1 MDPRVKPAGDGLGL
15 HAGSRAQVRAPPGHE
30 SVLAADKGRVHHR
43 TTQKSSG
50 GRHAQR
56 QRRAPCAPRCL
67 APTSVQ
73 AGGSRRCR
81 RRRHGDRA
89 WCHHCSRAARTG
101 RTNHDCRRAETASR
115 EPPTPLAA
123 PRLEALETLTAAE
136 ADTLEAIVAR
146 LIPTDE
152 NGPGAT
158 EARAAHYIDRALTGP
173 LRTSR
178 ASYAANLAAIDVYAQ
193 AKKGAPFAKL
203 AAPDQDSVLADME
216 KNVATGFTPNAAA
229 FFTLVRTHTI
239 QGTFCDPYY
248 GGNANFV
255 GWDLIGYPGIRL
267 AVTAD
272 EQRMKTRAKPERA
285 SAYADAGFA
294 MNGASKGGGHGHR
307 P

>member
-1 MDPRVKPAGDGLGL
+1 MPNDNDGR
-15 HAGSRAQVRAPPGHE
+15 S
-30 SVLAADKGRVHHR
+30 
-43 TTQKSSG
+43 
-50 GRHAQR
+50 
-56 QRRAPCAPRCL
+56 APRD
-67 APTSVQ
+67 V
-73 AGGSRRCR
+73 SRR
-81 RRRHGDRA
+81 HLFKQVGLA
-89 WCHHCSRAARTG
+89 GAAAAVTAAAPG
-101 RTNHDCRRAETASR
+101 VVTAVAQTAEPVTTAAA
-115 EPPTPLAA
+115 PKPQAAMPAMPLAA

-146 LIPTDE
+146 LIPSDE

-173 LRTSR
+173 LRGSR
-178 ASYAANLAAIDVYAQ
+178 ASYAANLAATDVYAQ

-203 AAPDQDSVLADME
+203 TAQDQDSVLADME

-229 FFTLVRTHTI
+229 FFALVRAHTI

-267 AVTAD
+267 AVAAD
-272 EQRMKTRAKPERA
+272 EQRMKVRAKPERA

-294 MNGASKGGGHGHR
+294 MTGATKGGGHGHR